1 MSPLSFG
8 LGKNLSSGGGIV
20 TNGLV
25 LSLDAGRTNS
35 YPGTGTTWTDLSG
48 NGNNGTLV
56 GGVGYNSGS
65 SLVDLDVQGFLGAT
79 VPSGSELDIPL
90 ETVSGTG
97 FGATVSY
104 ASNGQI
110 FYIQILNGGG
120 GYTSGSVLRLPMGSN
135 PTIVL
140 GNLPAANPVLSLTFD
155 GSNDYVSGTIPPLT
169 GNYTVELT
177 FNLYSSNVADNSLIA
192 LTSSNTHGFLAEV
205 SNSDKKIRFLHR
217 FPYGSGGGDSFY
229 SSGSINLFQIYSISW
244 VRDSNQTIYI
254 NGNFDSQIT
263 STNSAFDSN
272 LTQLTIGQLLQT
284 SNARNINGAVY
295 STKIYNRALSSAE
308 VSQNFNALRSRYGI

>member
-56 GGVGYNSGS
+56 NGVAWG
-65 SLVDLDVQGFLGAT
+65 
-79 VPSGSELDIPL
+79 
-90 ETVSGTG
+90 
-97 FGATVSY
+97 
-104 ASNGQI
+104 
-110 FYIQILNGGG
+110 
-120 GYTSGSVLRLPMGSN
+120 GSN
-135 PTIVL
+135 D
-140 GNLPAANPVLSLTFD
+140 SLYFD
-155 GSNDYVSGTIPPLT
+155 GTNDYVSGTIPPLT

-177 FNLYSSNVADNSLIA
+177 FRLYSSNVGDNSLIA
-192 LTSSNTHGFLAEV
+192 LTSSNAHGFLAEV
-205 SNSDKKIRFLHR
+205 ADSTKKIRFLHR

-229 SSGSINLFQIYSISW
+229 SSGSINLFEIYSISW

-272 LTQLTIGQLLQT
+272 LTQLTIGQLSQT

-295 STKIYNRALSSAE
+295 STKIYNRALTAAE
-308 VSQNFNALRSRYGI
+308 VSQNFNALRGRYGI